1 MLVLHWPK
9 CNLSAYFTLK
19 HRLKSSLWLQDI
31 KHAGEVQG
39 RWNIMDLHLVCH
51 KHVLDLRAVFNDV
64 SLIKTRGFPAV
75 PLFPELWKSIFA
87 KFIAP
92 GGTAQ
97 RNNCTPSD
105 SDSPAPGSKRRP
117 FQLNCYWWRNVS
129 SCLPPSLTLCI
140 DELRCH
146 TRKVQPQ

>member
-1 MLVLHWPK
+1 MIVLHWPK
-9 CNLSAYFTLK
+9 CNLSAYFT
-19 HRLKSSLWLQDI
+19 RRFKSPLWLQDI
-31 KHAGEVQG
+31 KHPGEILD
-39 RWNIMDLHLVCH
+39 RWNIMDLHLVGH
-51 KHVLDLRAVFNDV
+51 KHVLDLRAAFNDV
-64 SLIKTRGFPAV
+64 SLIKTCGFPAV
-75 PLFPELWKSIFA
+75 VLFPELWKSIFA

-105 SDSPAPGSKRRP
+105 RDSPAPGSRCRP